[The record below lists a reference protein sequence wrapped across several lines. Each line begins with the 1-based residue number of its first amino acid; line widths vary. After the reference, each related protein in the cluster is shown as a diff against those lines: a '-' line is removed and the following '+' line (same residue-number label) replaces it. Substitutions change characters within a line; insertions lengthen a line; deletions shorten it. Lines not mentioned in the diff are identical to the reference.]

1 MGSKHGT
8 APTWR
13 GECLHA
19 RRARRTSR
27 CRRSEGGTVPQACA
41 AGDRAP
47 ELPTPPRPCSLV
59 QRSRMPDGLGQ
70 AMILRSSHPCLGTLF
85 DHRGQRC
92 EVSASNAPLT
102 SAHRGTGSWSVRP
115 IPRPSPPEW
124 GSRWAPASGS
134 KPWGGPTPSS
144 CRRGAT
150 ANTMQALL
158 ESLRRAHCR
167 GARII
172 SVCTGA
178 FVLAA
183 AGLLD
188 GRRATT
194 HWMYTDQLACRYPNV
209 KVDPG
214 VLYVDDG
221 NILTSAGTAAG
232 IDLCLHVVRL
242 DYGAEAANIVARRM
256 VVPPHRDGGQAQFV
270 NTPVPE
276 LDADDLFADTVV
288 WAQAHLDEPLSIND
302 MAARAAM
309 SPRTFARRFQD
320 TNGTTPD
327 QWLPAA
333 GPAGRAAA
341 GDHRSV
347 DRPDC
352 GSQRVRYPGQPPAAF
367 PANSADL
374 AQCLPSMFQR
384 PGPAMRRTRL
394 TAAPPTESGPS
405 TCSSNRSPITEEWR
419 WVRNGR

>member
-150 ANTMQALL
+150 ANTMRLCSNRCGGHIAAVPASSRCALVRSCL
-158 ESLRRAHCR
+158 PPP
-167 GARII
+167 
-172 SVCTGA
+172 VCWTGA
-178 FVLAA
+178 
-183 AGLLD
+183 
-188 GRRATT
+188 GRRPTGCT
-194 HWMYTDQLACRYPNV
+194 PTNWP
-209 KVDPG
+209 
-214 VLYVDDG
+214 
-221 NILTSAGTAAG
+221 AA
-232 IDLCLHVVRL
+232 IPMSRS
-242 DYGAEAANIVARRM
+242 
-256 VVPPHRDGGQAQFV
+256 
-270 NTPVPE
+270 TPVSCTSTT
-276 LDADDLFADTVV
+276 AT
-288 WAQAHLDEPLSIND
+288 S
-302 MAARAAM
+302 
-309 SPRTFARRFQD
+309 SPRPALRPASTCACTSSVSTTEQRPPTSLPGAWSCPRTAMAVRRSSS
-320 TNGTTPD
+320 TLRCPSWTLTTCLPTPWCGRRRTWTSRCRSTT
-327 QWLPAA
+327 WLPA
-333 GPAGRAAA
+333 
-341 GDHRSV
+341 
-347 DRPDC
+347 
-352 GSQRVRYPGQPPAAF
+352 QR
-367 PANSADL
+367 
-374 AQCLPSMFQR
+374 
-384 PGPAMRRTRL
+384 
-394 TAAPPTESGPS
+394 
-405 TCSSNRSPITEEWR
+405 
-419 WVRNGR
+419 